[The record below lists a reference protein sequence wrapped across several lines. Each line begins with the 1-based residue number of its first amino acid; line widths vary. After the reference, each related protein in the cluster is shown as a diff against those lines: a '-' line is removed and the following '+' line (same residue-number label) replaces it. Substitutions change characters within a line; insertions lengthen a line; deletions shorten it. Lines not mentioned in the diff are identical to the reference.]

1 MGYLPYQ
8 LVSRISSI
16 NSTSTLQCGLIRHV
30 NFKATF
36 GVLWKTHQFF
46 YCKTYDFR
54 LENNIGPTIPF
65 PQIFYKRSKGPS
77 VIFQHKKKTHDVS
90 QQTYYVLHIQ
100 HLPSRKREKSLNA
113 PTGRWDTTWHVWKKP
128 CKPKAYLPCQ
138 PCKCIKPCK

>member
-77 VIFQHKKKTHDVS
+77 VIFQHKKKHTTFHNKHIMCCTS
-90 QQTYYVLHIQ
+90 NTYPPGNGKNHSTRRLGGETPPDMYERNPANQRHIC
-100 HLPSRKREKSLNA
+100 
-113 PTGRWDTTWHVWKKP
+113 HVNP
-128 CKPKAYLPCQ
+128 VNV
-138 PCKCIKPCK
+138 